1 MIFGV
6 LLLMAVF
13 ATFTVT
19 HFLQYTP
26 DQSPVDLAGELSIIA
41 IAGIFLIAGLVIVRN
56 LL

>member
-19 HFLQYTP
+19 HFLEFTP
-26 DQSPVDLAGELSIIA
+26 DQSPVDFAGELSLIMLS
-41 IAGIFLIAGLVIVRN
+41 GIFLIAGLVIARHS
-56 LL
+56 L

>member
-6 LLLMAVF
+6 LMLMAVF

-19 HFLQYTP
+19 HFFEFTP
-26 DQSPVDLAGELSIIA
+26 GQSPMDLASELSIIA
-41 IAGIFLIAGLVIVRN
+41 IAGILLIAGLVIVRH

>member
-19 HFLQYTP
+19 HFLEFTP

-41 IAGIFLIAGLVIVRN
+41 ISGIFLIAGLVIVRH